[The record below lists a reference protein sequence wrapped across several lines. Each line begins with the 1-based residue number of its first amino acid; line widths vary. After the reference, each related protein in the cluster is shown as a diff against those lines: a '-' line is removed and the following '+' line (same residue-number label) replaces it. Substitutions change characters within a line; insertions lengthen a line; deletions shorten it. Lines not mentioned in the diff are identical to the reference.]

1 MTPVMG
7 AHVPPCLLGHKSSVR
22 FRARRPEAQ
31 FSDWDSAHM
40 RAYQQKFT
48 AQTLAFWQSR
58 SMRILDTEDARQ
70 MLENTSGFFG
80 LLAEWTPA
88 INPNRVRQLVNKET
102 IACGPEQSEV
112 ALQFKRNSSGI

>member
-1 MTPVMG
+1 
-7 AHVPPCLLGHKSSVR
+7 
-22 FRARRPEAQ
+22 
-31 FSDWDSAHM
+31 M